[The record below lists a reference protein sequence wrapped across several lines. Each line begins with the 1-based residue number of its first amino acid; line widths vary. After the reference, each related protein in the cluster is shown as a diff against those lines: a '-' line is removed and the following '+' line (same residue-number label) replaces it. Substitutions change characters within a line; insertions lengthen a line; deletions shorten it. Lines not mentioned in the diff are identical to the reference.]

1 MSLPVERVRVRAPAR
16 LHFGVLD
23 LRGMLGRR
31 FGGMGAAVPAP
42 ALQLEAERA
51 DDYVASGPDAERA
64 VAFARRYGEAA
75 GLPGRC
81 AHPDHPCNAGPQWAR
96 VGHPA
101 GAERGACPGR
111 VVRSAQATPRPWRDW
126 SAGAPAPG
134 WAPGCSNGADSCWR
148 VGVAKVRA
156 WRPLLTRLPMPA
168 SWRCVVAVP
177 ASSPGLSGEA
187 EAEAFRTL
195 PAPPER
201 EVEHIAHLVLM
212 QLLPALVE
220 EDLTD
225 FGAAL
230 AEVQHVTGRWFA
242 ASQGGAF
249 APGPTAQLIA
259 RFREAGA
266 AGVGQSSWG
275 PAVYGLAGSDGA
287 AEHLAGIAKEHMGTT
302 GLVVSGAFANRGAV
316 VELLTRG
323 ASPD

>member
-23 LRGMLGRR
+23 LRGKLGRR
-31 FGGMGAAVPAP
+31 FGGMGAAVPSP

-51 DDYVASGPDAERA
+51 DDFSAAGPDAERA
-64 VAFARRYGEAA
+64 LGFARRYAAAA
-75 GLPGRC
+75 GVPG
-81 AHPDHPCNAGPQWAR
+81 GAR
-96 VGHPA
+96 IRITHAMPVHSGLGSGTQLALSVARALADLYGQPHDA
-101 GAERGACPGR
+101 ATLARLVNRG
-111 VVRSAQATPRPWRDW
+111 VRSGVGTWLFEQGGFVLEGGRRDG
-126 SAGAPAPG
+126 AGLA
-134 WAPGCSNGADSCWR
+134 
-148 VGVAKVRA
+148 
-156 WRPLLTRLPMPA
+156 PLLTRLPMPE

-177 ASSPGLSGEA
+177 ASSPGLSGDA

-220 EDLTD
+220 ADLPD

-230 AEVQHVTGRWFA
+230 AEVQHVTGTWFA

-259 RFREAGA
+259 RFREVGA

-275 PAVYGLAGSDGA
+275 PAVYGLAEGDGA
-287 AEHLAGIAKEHMGTT
+287 AERLAGIAKEQVGTD
-302 GLVVSGAFANRGAV
+302 GLVVSGPFANRGAV
-316 VELLTRG
+316 VELLTRS

>member
-42 ALQLEAERA
+42 ALELEAERA
-51 DDYVASGPDAERA
+51 DGFFVSGPDADRA
-64 VAFARRYGEAA
+64 LGFAKRYGDSAGIPGGARIRITRAMPAHSGLGSGTQLALSVARALAELYGQPHDAA
-75 GLPGRC
+75 TL
-81 AHPDHPCNAGPQWAR
+81 AR
-96 VGHPA
+96 QVSRGARSGVGTWLF
-101 GAERGACPGR
+101 ERGGFVLEGGR
-111 VVRSAQATPRPWRDW
+111 REGTGLA
-126 SAGAPAPG
+126 
-134 WAPGCSNGADSCWR
+134 
-148 VGVAKVRA
+148 
-156 WRPLLTRLPMPA
+156 PLLTRLPMPE

-177 ASSPGLSGEA
+177 ATSAGLSGEA

-195 PAPPER
+195 PPPPER
-201 EVEHIAHLVLM
+201 EVEHVAHLVLM

-220 EDLTD
+220 ADLAD

-230 AEVQHVTGRWFA
+230 AEVQHVTGQWFA
-242 ASQGGAF
+242 ASQGGPF

-259 RFREAGA
+259 RFRESGA

-287 AEHLAGIAKEHMGTT
+287 ADRLAGIAKEQVGTG
-302 GLVVSGAFANRGAV
+302 GLVVAGAFANRGAV
-316 VELLTRG
+316 VQLLTRG
-323 ASPD
+323 ASTD

>member
-1 MSLPVERVRVRAPAR
+1 MSIPVERVRVRAPAR

-51 DDYVASGPDAERA
+51 DAWTATGPDAERA
-64 VAFARRYGEAA
+64 ATYARRYAEAV
-75 GLPGRC
+75 GLPG
-81 AHPDHPCNAGPQWAR
+81 GAR
-96 VGHPA
+96 ILITQSMPLHCGLGSGTQLALSVARALAELYGRPHDVPTLASQVSRGARSGVGTWLF
-101 GAERGACPGR
+101 ERGGFVLEGGR
-111 VVRSAQATPRPWRDW
+111 RDG
-126 SAGAPAPG
+126 AGLA
-134 WAPGCSNGADSCWR
+134 
-148 VGVAKVRA
+148 
-156 WRPLLTRLPMPA
+156 PLLTRLPMPE

-177 ASSPGLSGEA
+177 AGSPGLSGEA

-195 PAPPER
+195 PPPPER
-201 EVEHIAHLVLM
+201 DVEHVAHLVLM

-220 EDLTD
+220 EDLSD

-230 AEVQHVTGRWFA
+230 AEVQHVTGQWFA
-242 ASQGGAF
+242 ASQGGPF

-259 RFREAGA
+259 RFRENGA

-275 PAVYGLAGSDGA
+275 PAVYGLVGDDEA
-287 AEHLAGIAKEHMGTT
+287 AERLEGIAKEDVGTA
-302 GLVVSGAFANRGAV
+302 GLVVRGAFANRGAV
-316 VELLTRG
+316 VARLTRG